1 MTPSNFIRLGATS
14 QNTSGQKGCG
24 NIADFP
30 HNSSEFTGQ
39 DCKIHVPNRLP
50 IFAGT
55 QGIDWP
61 VQPV

>member
-14 QNTSGQKGCG
+14 QNTSGQKGAT

-30 HNSSEFTGQ
+30 DNSSEFIQ
-39 DCKIHVPNRLP
+39 PDCKIQVPSRLP
-50 IFAGT
+50 VLVGT

-61 VQPV
+61 GQPV